1 MPATW
6 KTIPNLLSL
15 SRIVFLPLLYVFA
28 LMDLRLAFLIA
39 YILIGSTDAF
49 DGYIARKY
57 NMVSEF
63 GKTIDSFADIL
74 FYVSTAYFLFVLY
87 PERLLANSV
96 LVITFFVQFIFSFIL
111 SAILIKKPV
120 MMHTMML
127 RYTAVLVYVLVVTS
141 YFFDTTLFLSVILI
155 LYIVGFAEEMLIFVF
170 YGDVDR
176 DTKSIFHLKKAQ
188 KNKKI
193 TQTP

>member
-1 MPATW
+1 MSTSW

-15 SRIVFLPLLYVFA
+15 SRIVFLPFLFA
-28 LMDLRLAFLIA
+28 FAWLDLRLAFLIT
-39 YILIGSTDAF
+39 YIIIGSTDAF
-49 DGYIARKY
+49 DGFIARKF

-63 GKTIDSFADIL
+63 GKTIDSVADIL

-96 LVITFFVQFIFSFIL
+96 LVVTFFVQFIFSFIL
-111 SAILIKKPV
+111 SGVLLKKPI

-127 RYTAVLVYVLVVTS
+127 RYTAVLVYFLVITS

-155 LYIVGFAEEMLIFVF
+155 LYIIGFTEEMIIFVKF
-170 YGDVDR
+170 GEVDR
-176 DTKSIFHLKKAQ
+176 DTKSIFHLMKTKD
-188 KNKKI
+188 
-193 TQTP
+193 